1 MAAGKQSDSE
11 ANIFLLFFFKLPLP
25 HSTDGRF
32 CDSISKAL
40 NLDFVGTELSLSMHI
55 PLVHALFN

>member
-11 ANIFLLFFFKLPLP
+11 ANIFLLFFFKLSLP
-25 HSTDGRF
+25 HSTDSRF
-32 CDSISKAL
+32 CVSLSKAL
-40 NLDFVGTELSLSMHI
+40 NLDFVGTELSFSMHI